1 MVWCLVACLQVYLM
15 LIMLSSA
22 TYTYTHLMAFVHVIY
37 VCMAFVHV
45 ICVSMAFVHVIY
57 VSIAFV
63 HVIYVC
69 MAFVHVIY
77 VCMAFV
83 HVLCMYG
90 ICTCNICM
98 YVCMYIMLATTL
110 FNRYVVNYDF
120 PRNIEDYV
128 HRVGRTGRAG

>member
-1 MVWCLVACLQVYLM
+1 MVVGRLLAGISDAYYAKQCHLYVYTFDGICTCNICMYGICTCNMCKYGICACNICKYS
-15 LIMLSSA
+15 IC
-22 TYTYTHLMAFVHVIY
+22 TCNIY
-37 VCMAFVHV
+37 V
-45 ICVSMAFVHVIY
+45 Y
-57 VSIAFV
+57 
-63 HVIYVC
+63 

-90 ICTCNICM
+90 ICTCNI
-98 YVCMYIMLATTL
+98 CMYIMLATTL